1 MHAIEPAMPGWFD
14 NSSTSEP
21 EVRRDSER
29 ADDAGQANLQL
40 VLSLAAIALA
50 AVLSL
55 W

>member
-1 MHAIEPAMPGWFD
+1 MPGWFD